1 MDNAVFSLY
10 VMNDGSLVMSDNV
23 TIEQLMKLKSEL
35 EYLIDSNVLAEQRAR
50 NSDLARV
57 LKEALLYFSSTG
69 EEVMRA
75 IEELNAKEDITD

>member
-1 MDNAVFSLY
+1 MDNAVFALY
-10 VMNDGSLVMSDNV
+10 IMNDGSLVMSDDV

-35 EYLIDSNVLAEQRAR
+35 EYLIDSNVLAEQRVR
-50 NSDLARV
+50 NNDLARV

-69 EEVMRA
+69 EEVLKA

>member
-1 MDNAVFSLY
+1 MDNAVFALY

-69 EEVMRA
+69 EEVMKA